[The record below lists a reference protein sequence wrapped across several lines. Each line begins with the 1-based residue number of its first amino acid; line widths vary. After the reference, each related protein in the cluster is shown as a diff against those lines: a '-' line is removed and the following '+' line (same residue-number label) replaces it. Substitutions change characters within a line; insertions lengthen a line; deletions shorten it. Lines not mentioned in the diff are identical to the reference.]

1 LVVALCRTA
10 GEPEEGAARRYLQK
24 AKYEVLT
31 TTLPERLA
39 YRDAMNRGA
48 ALTETA
54 DKNLNARAQALID
67 ELVKKVRAE
76 VAARASRRRKEQ
88 AG

>member
-1 LVVALCRTA
+1 VVALCRTG
-10 GEPEEGAARRYLQK
+10 GETEEGAARGYLQK

-31 TTLPERLA
+31 TTLPERLT
-39 YRDAMNRGA
+39 YREAMNRGE
-48 ALTETA
+48 ALTEII
-54 DKNLNARAQALID
+54 DKTLNARAQALID

-76 VAARASRRRKEQ
+76 VAARASRRRTEQ